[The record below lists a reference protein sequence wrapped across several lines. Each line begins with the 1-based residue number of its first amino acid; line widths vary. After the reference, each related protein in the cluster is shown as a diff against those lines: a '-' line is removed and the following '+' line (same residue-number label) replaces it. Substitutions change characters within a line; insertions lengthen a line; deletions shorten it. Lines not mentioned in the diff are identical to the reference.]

1 MTSGT
6 NTERG
11 GSQRET
17 PGHDQSTRREELTR
31 LSGGSPVLADML
43 KNNIPLTREHYL
55 ALAYGGELPDPWT
68 AEHELE
74 VPGPFQAPL
83 PA

>member
-1 MTSGT
+1 
-6 NTERG
+6 
-11 GSQRET
+11 
-17 PGHDQSTRREELTR
+17 
-31 LSGGSPVLADML
+31 ML

-74 VPGPFQAPL
+74 VPGPFQVRL
-83 PA
+83 PE